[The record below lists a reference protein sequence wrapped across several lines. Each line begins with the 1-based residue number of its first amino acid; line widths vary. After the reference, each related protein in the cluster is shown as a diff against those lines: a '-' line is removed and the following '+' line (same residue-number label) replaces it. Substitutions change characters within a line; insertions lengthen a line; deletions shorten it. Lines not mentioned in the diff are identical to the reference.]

1 MKANNT
7 LDICNE
13 NDLPNNNPKIFDDQK
28 LMKFLIQYSK
38 DNFAVAKIFI
48 RDSFYTKIVRDE
60 EISLVT
66 FLGDTGGLLGLF
78 LGVSLI
84 SFLEIFYHCFN
95 YCITGMQ
102 KVCKYGS
109 RVRLG

>member
-7 LDICNE
+7 LDMCNE
-13 NDLPNNNPKIFDDQK
+13 NDFLNNNPKIIDEQK
-28 LMKFLIQYSK
+28 LMKFLISYSK

-60 EISLVT
+60 EIALVT

-78 LGVSLI
+78 LGVSL
-84 SFLEIFYHCFN
+84 SVHQFL
-95 YCITGMQ
+95 G
-102 KVCKYGS
+102 
-109 RVRLG
+109 

>member
-13 NDLPNNNPKIFDDQK
+13 NDLPNNNPKIFDEQK
-28 LMKFLIQYSK
+28 LMKFLISYSK

-95 YCITGMQ
+95 NVITIMQ

-109 RVRLG
+109 RVSLS